1 MISVQNIMKERNK
14 FENGSLSIGQSNYPF
29 INNQK
34 FKLEQVVV
42 DRNMRRKVK
51 QGASIRVAKELGI

>member
-1 MISVQNIMKERNK
+1 MKERNK